1 LYFFSPS
8 KLCRDKK
15 QKEKHKHRIAE
26 NSLIKSNNID
36 AMLVV
41 ISNFD
46 WENVMNFVENYKGKQ
61 TQFQDVKISPCQI
74 IVNYL
79 KKYQN

>member
-1 LYFFSPS
+1 MIFQSYIMKDQYVTERVEGLG
-8 KLCRDKK
+8 
-15 QKEKHKHRIAE
+15 Q
-26 NSLIKSNNID
+26 N
-36 AMLVV
+36 VV

-46 WENVMNFVENYKGKQ
+46 WEKVMNFIENYKGKQ
-61 TQFQDVKISPCQI
+61 TKFQDVKISPCQL